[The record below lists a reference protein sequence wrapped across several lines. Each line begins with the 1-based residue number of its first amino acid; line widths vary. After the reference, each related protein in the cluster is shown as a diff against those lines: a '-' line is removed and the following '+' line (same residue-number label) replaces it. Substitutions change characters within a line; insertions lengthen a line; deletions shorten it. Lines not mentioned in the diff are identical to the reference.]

1 MKITVLGRHLVITDP
16 INDYAVKRMEKLE
29 KYFDNLGDITVTLSA
44 VKLKKGP
51 SHTAEVIAN
60 ANGNI
65 LKAVS
70 TENDLYVALDK
81 VSSVLEGQIK
91 KYKEKLRDNK
101 DVVSHRT
108 FKFDPATNTVSAE
121 ATKKVVQVALEAKPM
136 NLEEAILQMEAM
148 GKDFYVFFNCD
159 TEEMNV
165 VYKKRNGNYGHIE
178 PTLEK

>member
-1 MKITVLGRHLVITDP
+1 MKITVFGRHLVITDP
-16 INDYAVKRMEKLE
+16 INDYAVKKMEKLD

-65 LKAVS
+65 LKAVA
-70 TENDLYVALDK
+70 TENDLYVAIDK
-81 VSSVLEGQIK
+81 AANILEGHVI
-91 KYKEKLRDNK
+91 
-101 DVVSHRT
+101 SHRT
-108 FKFDPATNTVSAE
+108 FKFDPVTNTVSAE
-121 ATKKVVQVALEAKPM
+121 ATKKVVKVALEAKPM
-136 NLEEAILQMEAM
+136 NLEEAILQMEAL

-165 VYKKRNGNYGHIE
+165 IYRKRNGNYGHIE

>member
-16 INDYAVKRMEKLE
+16 INDYAVKKMEKLE
-29 KYFDNLGDITVTLSA
+29 KYFDNLREITITLSA

-60 ANGNI
+60 VNGNI

-70 TENDLYVALDK
+70 TENDLYIAMDK
-81 VSSVLEGQIK
+81 VATILEGQIK
-91 KYKEKLRDNK
+91 RYKEKLRDNK

-108 FKFDPATNTVSAE
+108 FKFDPETNTVSAE
-121 ATKKVVQVALEAKPM
+121 ATKKIVKVSLEAKPM
-136 NLEEAILQMEAM
+136 NLEEAILQMEAL
-148 GKDFYVFFNCD
+148 GKDFYVFFNSD

-165 VYKKRNGNYGHIE
+165 VYKKRNGNYGHVE
-178 PTLEK
+178 PRLEV